1 MIKISFIFLQKSEKS
16 IFGKSGVIDRQ
27 NQNPDDTTHE
37 DDVISH
43 DASDDEQSNDEVQNS
58 KDVLNKF
65 SVSSILSPFE
75 SIGEKS
81 LKMS

>member
-1 MIKISFIFLQKSEKS
+1 MIKNSFIFLQKSEKS

-27 NQNPDDTTHE
+27 NQNPDDATHE

-43 DASDDEQSNDEVQNS
+43 DVSDDEQSDEVQNS

-75 SIGEKS
+75 SIGEEF
-81 LKMS
+81 LKMF